1 MDMKK
6 LIAAQEFCARH
17 NIEVSFIH
25 SLEETGLIEMKT
37 IEQTGF
43 IPVNQLQ
50 QLEKMVRLYYELG
63 INLEGIDTITHLL
76 ERITDLQ
83 NQVRELQNKLRFFEI
98 DPWEDKKNL

>member
-17 NIEVSFIH
+17 NIEVSFIQ
-25 SLEETGLIEMKT
+25 SLEETGLIEITT
-37 IEQTGF
+37 IEETGF

-50 QLEKMVRLYYELG
+50 ELEKMVRLYYELG

-76 ERITDLQ
+76 HRIIDLQ
-83 NQVRELQNKLRFFEI
+83 DEVTSLRNRLRLFEN
-98 DPWEDKKNL
+98 DEFE